1 MMTKTLLAVA
11 LLATLPCTSAQA
23 NSSEP
28 EPLGWMAGKNGC
40 HVLLTEQECQRHSQ
54 TLTALESFKQR
65 YAYLES
71 QGIPLRER
79 ETLCS
84 CAVNT
89 PPSVTYPQRR
99 QHVARR

>member
-1 MMTKTLLAVA
+1 MMTKTLFSVA
-11 LLATLPCTSAQA
+11 LLAALPYGSAQA
-23 NSSEP
+23 TSSEP

-40 HVLLTEQECQRHSQ
+40 HVLLTEQECQQHRQ
-54 TLTALESFKQR
+54 ALATLESFKQR

-99 QHVARR
+99 QHVAGR